1 MVTCVA
7 RGARRNCVF
16 CGDVVPRFP
25 GNSTYIKEV
34 FSKFVP
40 LYQSIN
46 AIVEKV
52 AGKTDDLLHAKINDL
67 VNNLGKFDHCSKII
81 YYENPEGEPELL
93 SAIDFKNKTLAAA
106 LTAND
111 TKFNTKI
118 ENLEAKI
125 LKKTPFRFR
134 PAGSRWEG
142 DGDFDGIFEFLN
154 DAHGVLPYA
163 SESTPLM
170 PCHIFH
176 KRRFTLIASSLR
188 STPRPYM
195 AFVHVLLFVN

>member
-1 MVTCVA
+1 M
-7 RGARRNCVF
+7 
-16 CGDVVPRFP
+16 PRFP
-25 GNSTYIKEV
+25 GNSTYLKEV

-40 LYQSIN
+40 QYQSIN

-106 LTAND
+106 LTANN

-118 ENLEAKI
+118 ENLEADI
-125 LKKTPFRFR
+125 LKKIPFRFG
-134 PAGSRWEG
+134 PAVSRWEG
-142 DGDFDGIFEFLN
+142 DGDFENIFAFLN

-170 PCHIFH
+170 RHALPH
-176 KRRFTLIASSLR
+176 LS
-188 STPRPYM
+188 
-195 AFVHVLLFVN
+195 